1 MAVLIFCSQ
10 HIYSENMTTQS
21 SGGNSVL
28 RYDVLGSRRFSNYWW
43 ATVTTI
49 AGSGF
54 LLAGLSSFLQTN
66 LLPMGNP
73 VELIFIPQ
81 GIAIGFYGAA
91 ALLIS
96 AYLWVAIALNI
107 GSGYNEFNK
116 ETGMVRVFRWGY
128 PGKNRRVEA
137 TSRLSDVQA
146 IRINIRGGLSPKR
159 TLYVKVKGRGD
170 IPLTRIGQPL
180 PISVIEGQAAE
191 IARFLEVP
199 MEGL

>member
-1 MAVLIFCSQ
+1 
-10 HIYSENMTTQS
+10 MTQGTAS
-21 SGGNSVL
+21 NSVDSVNSVL
-28 RYDVLGSRRFSNYWW
+28 RYEVLGSRRLSNYWW
-43 ATVTTI
+43 ATVVSL

-54 LLAGLSSFLQTN
+54 LLASVSSYLQVN

-81 GIAIGFYGAA
+81 GITLGFYGTL
-91 ALLIS
+91 ALLMGI
-96 AYLWVAIALNI
+96 YLWSAIALNV
-107 GSGYNEFNK
+107 GAGYNEFNK

-128 PGKNRRVEA
+128 PGKNRKVEA
-137 TSRLSDVQA
+137 SSRLADVQA

-159 TLYVKVKGRGD
+159 NLYLKVKGRSD
-170 IPLTRIGQPL
+170 VPLTRVGQPL
-180 PISVIEGQAAE
+180 PISVIEEQAAE